1 MKLQEMCDVRKLKF
15 GRKVGMCM
23 HRHLY
28 ISQKVNLVYYTR
40 SLLIMYKVIQD
51 KSAELGDF
59 NHNVIL
65 TF

>member
-1 MKLQEMCDVRKLKF
+1 MKLQGKCDVRKLKV
-15 GRKVGMCM
+15 GRKARMSM
-23 HRHLY
+23 HRYWYALH
-28 ISQKVNLVYYTR
+28 KVNLVHYAR

-51 KSAELGDF
+51 KSAKLGDF

>member
-1 MKLQEMCDVRKLKF
+1 MS
-15 GRKVGMCM
+15 M
-23 HRHLY
+23 HRYRYTLH
-28 ISQKVNLVYYTR
+28 KVNLVHYTC

-51 KSAELGDF
+51 KYAKHGDF